1 MDFLKNCLKLEQE
14 LRPSSSEL
22 LQHPYFDK
30 NFKQD
35 FEAEFEEIWY
45 PKPKKHKSK
54 IILTPACSPDTSS
67 YMKIYAKRKSPNNG
81 MNKYSNESIRLKKQ
95 SPMAGKSNEKSYFF
109 PDIIKKDEYMTRK
122 KSTKYIKKIVELRSD
137 TKSTLKSS
145 ELNNYRSRNQS
156 LAREGSD
163 EALVKLSFD
172 NPILTNRNK
181 KPIKK
186 DVSPYTPDHLPN
198 LSFLPSKYRLKRYD
212 NNMFTNSKS
221 IATSFNNFSPKF
233 K

>member
-81 MNKYSNESIRLKKQ
+81 MNKYSNDFKNVHIMANKAWSYTNNGEKYVFLGASNMNGCDSNWLDGHIEEANEMEEGAVCLTHSPPIISSGLVRKPVCAWIHGQTIECVRNSIGNIPILSNSFANVMNPCY
-95 SPMAGKSNEKSYFF
+95 SP
-109 PDIIKKDEYMTRK
+109 K
-122 KSTKYIKKIVELRSD
+122 KSVVILR
-137 TKSTLKSS
+137 
-145 ELNNYRSRNQS
+145 
-156 LAREGSD
+156 
-163 EALVKLSFD
+163 
-172 NPILTNRNK
+172 
-181 KPIKK
+181 
-186 DVSPYTPDHLPN
+186 
-198 LSFLPSKYRLKRYD
+198 
-212 NNMFTNSKS
+212 
-221 IATSFNNFSPKF
+221 
-233 K
+233 